1 VTPEH
6 REEHLASL
14 TDLIGRAR
22 AAPGCLD
29 LVIAADP
36 LEPGRVNIMEQW
48 ESEEHLAEWRAVANP
63 PPPVT
68 EMLGE
73 DVAKHQVSTSGP
85 AFD

>member
-1 VTPEH
+1 VVIVAGKVYVTPEH

-48 ESEEHLAEWRAVANP
+48 ESEEHLAEWASG
-63 PPPVT
+63 
-68 EMLGE
+68 GE
-73 DVAKHQVSTSGP
+73 P
-85 AFD
+85 AATRHRDARRRRREA